1 MLQRTGISEGELEDE
16 EEAEG
21 NKLQL
26 GKEGFSK
33 NRVASESAF
42 QKSSFK

>member
-1 MLQRTGISEGELEDE
+1 MLQRRGISEGELEDK
-16 EEAEG
+16 EEAER

-33 NRVASESAF
+33 NEMAF
-42 QKSSFK
+42 EF